1 MNSFSDRLK
10 VIRDGRTQREMAGI
24 IGWSQAIW
32 ERYESGRVANPG
44 IDVLLLLCSKLKV
57 SADWLL
63 GLSDIQQMD
72 CAPPVGPSCL
82 DCRRRDQQI
91 DELFSQLR
99 VMRAEV
105 EKKAGG
111 SASPKPSS
119 ASGARKAG
127 A

>member
-10 VIRDGRTQREMAGI
+10 AIRDGRTQREMAGI
-24 IGWSQAIW
+24 IGWNQALW

-44 IDVLLLLCSKLKV
+44 IDVLLLLCSKLKI

-63 GLSDIQQMD
+63 GLSDNQQID
-72 CAPPVGPSCL
+72 STTPVGPSCP
-82 DCRRRDQQI
+82 DCRRRDDQI

-99 VMRAEV
+99 VMRSEV
-105 EKKAGG
+105 EKKVGN
-111 SASPKPSS
+111 SESQRPSS
-119 ASGARKAG
+119 ASGARKRG